1 MIRPRALAL
10 TLLVVA
16 VTAVASPAAAQSARL
31 ERITPILAV
40 QTIEPSIP
48 FWTALG
54 FQPTS
59 PADQDGKLVFMAFA
73 KDGLQIHY
81 QTIERIERDAPG
93 TAAMLAGSTS
103 LIYLTVSDLQAIVD
117 ALPADTE
124 IVIPRRQTPWG
135 ADEIYVREPGG
146 HLIAFAQFGRN

>member
-1 MIRPRALAL
+1 MTRPRALAL
-10 TLLVVA
+10 TLLIA
-16 VTAVASPAAAQSARL
+16 TAVVVFAAATQTARL
-31 ERITPILAV
+31 ERVTPILAV
-40 QTIEPSIP
+40 QAIEPSIP

-54 FQPTS
+54 FQPTD

-93 TAAMLAGSTS
+93 TAAMLTGSTS
-103 LIYLTVSDLQAIVD
+103 LIYMTVSNLQEIVD
-117 ALPADTE
+117 ALPSDTE
-124 IVIPRRQTPWG
+124 VVIPRRRTQWG